1 MALSQPQRLRWEWLC
16 SDVQPGARMGKTVS
30 RNDRIHHPDAVRLR
44 REQSGQRRLR
54 AGDAEA
60 KWIRTYPTEVSG
72 LWKELPTEVVEE
84 VSARADLVFPRGF
97 GLLRGDILSATEYG
111 VLSYHHGDPRK
122 YRGGPAGFWE
132 FMNDEE
138 TAGMMVQALSSDLD
152 AGRVYAYDEID
163 IQEYQSW
170 EEIRW
175 ALYLRSIRLL
185 AEAVTTVQ
193 DETKEPM
200 VIDELGPVYH
210 PPSAV
215 DLSKFC
221 FKRLRESAVAPSPS
235 EG

>member
-1 MALSQPQRLRWEWLC
+1 
-16 SDVQPGARMGKTVS
+16 MGKTVS

-200 VIDELGPVYH
+200 MIDELGPVYH